1 MPEIIQEIKAIT
13 EINVQILFKESNGYG
28 SQWIWLCTGDP
39 SCYGVGQNHTKKEAI
54 KMAIDHLSIE
64 HSAKLLD
71 DSLLLNMERNN
82 IIGSE
87 ASTWVDE

>member
-1 MPEIIQEIKAIT
+1 MPEIIQEIKAIA

-39 SCYGVGQNHTKKEAI
+39 SCYAIGQNHTKKEAI

-64 HSAKLLD
+64 HSAKIPD
-71 DSLLLNMERNN
+71 INKIFDASLYELEV
-82 IIGSE
+82 GDF
-87 ASTWVDE
+87 ST